1 MDLIY
6 LIVLFI
12 YSGGG
17 LLIIFYI
24 LNLLDEIFFF
34 LHSLKPV
41 CETSKF
47 IFVITL
53 YIKQGGSVKSL
64 TLE

>member
-34 LHSLKPV
+34 GIH
-41 CETSKF
+41 
-47 IFVITL
+47 
-53 YIKQGGSVKSL
+53 
-64 TLE
+64 